1 MPKIIKD
8 IEEKISNASIRLFGE
23 YGYEAVDMKLIAKES
38 GVAVGTLYNY
48 YSRKSELFLEVFVK
62 SWEKTLLKL
71 KEERDKDISKEK
83 KINKYLEIL
92 YDDIEMRKGIG
103 NQIIKIDFNIK
114 NSREREQFVY
124 FKEKIIG
131 EIQGIF
137 NEQISTDAI
146 EKKYDVSLRLIETIF
161 SVIRVMIENHK
172 EDRRGNLDF
181 LNIIFLS
188 FMK

>member
-8 IEEKISNASIRLFGE
+8 IEEKISSASIRLFGE

-62 SWEKTLLKL
+62 SWEKTLSKL
-71 KEERDKDISKEK
+71 KEERNKDIS
-83 KINKYLEIL
+83 
-92 YDDIEMRKGIG
+92 
-103 NQIIKIDFNIK
+103 
-114 NSREREQFVY
+114 
-124 FKEKIIG
+124 KEKIIG
-131 EIQGIF
+131 EIQEIF
-137 NEQISTDAI
+137 NEQISADVI
-146 EKKYDVSLRLIETIF
+146 EKKYDVSIRLIETIF

-172 EDRRGNLDF
+172 KDRRDNLDF
-181 LNIIFLS
+181 LNTIFLS

>member
-8 IEEKISNASIRLFGE
+8 IEEKISSASIRLFGE

-62 SWEKTLLKL
+62 SWEKTLSKL
-71 KEERDKDISKEK
+71 KEERNKDISKEK

-92 YDDIEMRKGIG
+92 YDDIEMRKG
-103 NQIIKIDFNIK
+103 IIKIDFNIK

-131 EIQGIF
+131 EIQEIF
-137 NEQISTDAI
+137 NEQISGDVI

-172 EDRRGNLDF
+172 EDRRDNLDF
-181 LNIIFLS
+181 LNTIFLS